1 MRQIEQPAPV
11 PSVPV
16 PTRREGLP
24 GVGDVLEMRRD
35 PLGHLAL
42 VAPLGD
48 VVRLRFGRSVFL
60 LNHPDHARRVLHDNH
75 TNYRKSFFYGRMK
88 PLVGEGLLTSEQ
100 EDWKRKRRLAQ
111 PAFHK
116 ERLAGFVAT
125 MSRHT
130 SAMLERWVP
139 AATRGAPLNVAA
151 ELMSLTLT
159 VVGHALFGQDILGE
173 AERTG
178 RALTTALRITNERF
192 FSLVYLPPW
201 IPTPKNLRFSAA
213 MRVLDALV
221 NEIIASRRAGSPRD
235 DLLGM
240 LMEARDAE
248 GGGGLTDAELRDEV
262 MTMVLAGHE
271 TTANALTWA
280 FHLLAGAPEVERALH
295 QESSRVLQGREVGL
309 EDLPRLELASRVH
322 QEAMRLFPPA
332 WIFGREAVAPDRF
345 GPYSIPA
352 GAAVSISPYLLHRD
366 PRFWEAP
373 ERFDPDRF
381 LPAEAAR
388 RHKYAYLPF
397 AAGPRMC
404 IGNAFAMMEMQIVLA
419 MVASRYRLV
428 PAPGRPVEL
437 DPSVTLRPRRG
448 LWMTPVTLREWR
460 AGAGAPT
467 G

>member
-1 MRQIEQPAPV
+1 MRPIAQFEPIHPL
-11 PSVPV
+11 SV

-24 GVGDVLEMRRD
+24 LVGDVLDMRRD
-35 PLGHLAL
+35 PLGYLRL
-42 VAPLGD
+42 IAPLGD
-48 VVRLRFGRSVFL
+48 VVRLRFGRSLFL
-60 LNHPDHARRVLHDNH
+60 LNHPDHARHVLHDNY

-100 EDWKRKRRLAQ
+100 PEWKRKRRLAQ

-116 ERLAGFVAT
+116 ERLAGFAGI

-130 SAMLERWVP
+130 SAMLERWSP
-139 AATRGAPLNVAA
+139 AAACGEPLDVAA
-151 ELMSLTLT
+151 EMMKLTLI
-159 VVGHALFGQDILGE
+159 VVGHALFGQDLLGG
-173 AERTG
+173 AERAG

-192 FSLVYLPPW
+192 FALIDLPPW
-201 IPTPKNLRFSAA
+201 VPTPRNLRFSAA

-221 NEIIASRRAGSPRD
+221 NEIIASRHTGSPRD

-240 LMEARDAE
+240 LMEARDE

-262 MTMVLAGHE
+262 MTMILAGHE

-280 FHLLAGAPEVERALH
+280 FHLLAGTPQVESALH
-295 QESSRVLQGREVGL
+295 QESSRVLEGREATV
-309 EDLPRLELASRVH
+309 EDLPRLDLASRVH

-366 PRFWEAP
+366 PRFWEVP
-373 ERFDPDRF
+373 DRFDPDRF
-381 LPAEAAR
+381 LPAEVAR
-388 RHKYAYLPF
+388 RHKFAYVPF

-404 IGNAFAMMEMQIVLA
+404 IGSSFAMMEMQIVLA
-419 MVASRYRLV
+419 MVTSRYRLMPV
-428 PAPGRPVEL
+428 SDRPVEL
-437 DPSVTLRPRRG
+437 DPSVTLRPRHG
-448 LWMTPVTLREWR
+448 MWMTIVPRSH
-460 AGAGAPT
+460 
-467 G
+467 